1 MEDLV
6 WLVWLVPLSLVDMFD
21 NRLPGTALLIV
32 HINSTPPSRSPAPTS
47 SHILETQRTEPICWY
62 IHAYQVPG
70 TCYWAVFVR
79 PQVFNYRVI
88 VHKQLINSNSVLQYM
103 HILVR
108 TSNRELHVTRTI
120 NNTVPGTA
128 VLVLSYVSYQYQAS
142 GIIYSY
148 SIFCT
153 KYNTAVVTSSFASD
167 TGVYEPFSDVRL
179 GIA

>member
-32 HINSTPPSRSPAPTS
+32 HININSTPPSRSPAPTS

-120 NNTVPGTA
+120 NNTVQ
-128 VLVLSYVSYQYQAS
+128 QYWYYRTYRISIRHQAS
-142 GIIYSY
+142 YTRTLYFVPSII
-148 SIFCT
+148 
-153 KYNTAVVTSSFASD
+153 
-167 TGVYEPFSDVRL
+167 L
-179 GIA
+179 L